1 MMMMGNG
8 DCITSIIVSFRSI
21 VIEHTFTCT
30 SRHYVVQFNRLAL
43 HVRMSCIYPSSLS
56 SSSVSTTGDVDRW
69 RRRRRRR
76 TRPSSEKWS
85 ITLKLVLMVQ
95 CALLVAF
102 DNLCLQ
108 GVVDAFFESCFLD
121 IALCLWREKHNIK
134 IRRKTSL
141 EVMLAT
147 VGSSL
152 V

>member
-1 MMMMGNG
+1 MMMGNG

-21 VIEHTFTCT
+21 VIEHTFTYT
-30 SRHYVVQFNRLAL
+30 GRHYVVQFNRLAL
-43 HVRMSCIYPSSLS
+43 HVRMSCICPSSS

-69 RRRRRRR
+69 RRRRRR

-85 ITLKLVLMVQ
+85 ITLKLVLIVQ
-95 CALLVAF
+95 CALVVAF